1 MRKILLSTCATL
13 IILGQNAYAENMDE
27 LNQGNVTIVQSPEGY
42 RYANVSK
49 TDVNRLFC
57 ENGEFGEITF
67 ASEKEIDIQR
77 VGKNAFLKLT
87 PINEM
92 QGDTIL
98 NTTISDFTREAYV
111 TCDNQMF
118 SLVFVPKDIAAQT
131 VILKTPTTQKHKL
144 EQKTQII
151 NDYQTTISNLI
162 KNAYK
167 EQMPDEYEF
176 MLIDKID
183 KEFNE
188 LSLIKFKEY
197 KGDIFNLTEYLI
209 LAKDNAL
216 VNEKMFLPYV
226 KKPLAIAIDSF
237 NLKKDSTTRMF
248 VVSSS
253 TDNADSIQSSGKYSN
268 VIETIN
274 NKKENTQP
282 KQEINKEI
290 IDFALQDN
298 TNSNTKEHK

>member
-1 MRKILLSTCATL
+1 MEKIST
-13 IILGQNAYAENMDE
+13 
-27 LNQGNVTIVQSPEGY
+27 
-42 RYANVSK
+42 
-49 TDVNRLFC
+49 
-57 ENGEFGEITF
+57 
-67 ASEKEIDIQR
+67 
-77 VGKNAFLKLT
+77 NAFLKLT